1 MCVAPTMTDQFETV
15 NSLEFGQQAMHP
27 NPNPNPNPNPIPI
40 PNPNPNPIPIP
51 NPNPNPNLTPISS
64 LALAPYP

>member
-40 PNPNPNPIPIP
+40 PNPNPNP
-51 NPNPNPNLTPISS
+51 NPNLTPISS
-64 LALAPYP
+64 LALAP